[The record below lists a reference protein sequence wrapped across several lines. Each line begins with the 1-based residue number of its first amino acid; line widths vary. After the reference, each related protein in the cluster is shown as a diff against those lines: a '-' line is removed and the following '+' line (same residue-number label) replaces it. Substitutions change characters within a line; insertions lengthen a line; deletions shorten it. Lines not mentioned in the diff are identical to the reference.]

1 MGDSTQKKCHYSIEK
16 GIALLTIDNPPMN
29 ALNHVVLNDMRD
41 AIAKLIEDDSVRV
54 VVVTGAGKAFV
65 AGADINEI
73 KVQNT
78 KEDGANFLKNGQDVL
93 NIIEN
98 ADKPFIAAI
107 NGYCLGGGLE
117 LALACHIRLA
127 DESAQLG
134 LPEIKLGIIPGYGG
148 TQRSTRLFGKGAAY
162 ELILSGNF
170 ISGKQAELYR
180 VVNRATEKGKV
191 VDEAKELAKA
201 IASRSRLA
209 IKAAMQA
216 IAQGSTMEFYTALTF
231 ERELFGQL
239 CETEDKK
246 EGISAFLEKRE
257 PKFKDK

>member
-1 MGDSTQKKCHYSIEK
+1 MGESTQKKCHYTIEN
-16 GIALLTIDNPPMN
+16 GIAVLTIDNPPMN
-29 ALNHVVLNDMRD
+29 ALNHVVLGDMRSAIKELLDND
-41 AIAKLIEDDSVRV
+41 AVRV
-54 VVVTGAGKAFV
+54 VIVTGAGKAFV

-73 KVQNT
+73 KEQNT

-201 IASRSRLA
+201 IAARSRLA

-216 IAQGSTMEFYTALTF
+216 IAQGYTMEFYTALTY
-231 ERELFGQL
+231 ERELFGKL

>member
-1 MGDSTQKKCHYSIEK
+1 MGESTQKKCHYTIEN
-16 GIALLTIDNPPMN
+16 GIAVLTIDNPPMN
-29 ALNHVVLNDMRD
+29 ALNHVVLGDMRN
-41 AIAKLIEDDSVRV
+41 AIKELLDNEAVRV
-54 VVVTGAGKAFV
+54 VIVTGAGKAFV

-73 KVQNT
+73 KEQNT

-170 ISGKQAELYR
+170 ISGRQAELYR

-201 IASRSRLA
+201 IAARSRLA

-216 IAQGSTMEFYTALTF
+216 IAQGLTMEFYTALTY
-231 ERELFGQL
+231 ERELFGKL

-246 EGISAFLEKRE
+246 EGIAAFLEKRE

>member
-1 MGDSTQKKCHYSIEK
+1 MGDSSQKKCHYTIEN
-16 GIALLTIDNPPMN
+16 GIAVMTIDNPPMN
-29 ALNHVVLNDMRD
+29 ALNRVVLADMRT
-41 AIAKLIEDDSVRV
+41 AINELLDNNAVRV
-54 VVVTGAGKAFV
+54 VIVTGAGKAFV

-73 KVQNT
+73 KEQNT
-78 KEDGANFLKNGQDVL
+78 KEDGANFLKNGQEIL

-201 IASRSRLA
+201 IAARSRLA

-216 IAQGSTMEFYTALTF
+216 IAQGYTMEFYTALTY
-231 ERELFGQL
+231 ERELFGKL

-257 PKFKDK
+257 AKFQDK

>member
-1 MGDSTQKKCHYSIEK
+1 MGESLQKKCHYTIEN
-16 GIALLTIDNPPMN
+16 GIAVLTIDNPPMN
-29 ALNHVVLNDMRD
+29 ALNHVVLGDMRSAIKELLDND
-41 AIAKLIEDDSVRV
+41 AVRV
-54 VVVTGAGKAFV
+54 VIVTGAGKAFV

-73 KVQNT
+73 KEQNT

-170 ISGKQAELYR
+170 ISGRQAELYR

-201 IASRSRLA
+201 IAARSRLA

-216 IAQGSTMEFYTALTF
+216 IAQGYTMEFYTALTY
-231 ERELFGQL
+231 ERELFGKL

>member
-1 MGDSTQKKCHYSIEK
+1 MGDSTQKKCHYTIEN
-16 GIALLTIDNPPMN
+16 GIAILTIDNPPMN
-29 ALNHVVLNDMRD
+29 ALNHVVLNDMRES
-41 AIAKLIEDDSVRV
+41 IVQLIENDMVRV
-54 VVVTGAGKAFV
+54 VIVTGAGKAFV

-170 ISGKQAELYR
+170 ISGRQAELYR

-201 IASRSRLA
+201 IAARSRLA
-209 IKAAMQA
+209 IKAAMRA
-216 IAQGSTMEFYTALTF
+216 IVQGFTMEFDAALAF

>member
-1 MGDSTQKKCHYSIEK
+1 MDDSTQKKCRYTIQN
-16 GIALLTIDNPPMN
+16 GIAILTIDNPPMN
-29 ALNHVVLNDMRD
+29 ALNHVVLKDMRD
-41 AIAKLIEDDSVRV
+41 AINKLIEDDSVRV
-54 VVVTGAGKAFV
+54 VIVTGAGKAFV

-78 KEDGANFLKNGQDVL
+78 KEDGENFLKNGQEVL

-170 ISGKQAELYR
+170 ISGRQAELYR

-191 VDEAKELAKA
+191 VDEAIDLATA
-201 IASRSRLA
+201 IAARSRLA

-216 IAQGSTMEFYTALTF
+216 IFQGSTMEFYSAMTF
-231 ERELFGQL
+231 ERELFGKL
-239 CETEDKK
+239 CETDDKK
-246 EGISAFLEKRE
+246 EGISAFLERRE
-257 PKFKDK
+257 PKFIDK